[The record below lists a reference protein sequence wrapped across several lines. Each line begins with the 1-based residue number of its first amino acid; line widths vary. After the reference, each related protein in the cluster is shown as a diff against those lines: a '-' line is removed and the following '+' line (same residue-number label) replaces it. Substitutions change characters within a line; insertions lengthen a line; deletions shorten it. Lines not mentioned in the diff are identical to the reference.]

1 MWEARVGRKGLLL
14 QNCRRIVVRA
24 HREARYS
31 GGGVRT
37 GMPGA
42 ESLLLEIE
50 SFCRRSGMAESTF
63 GRLAVNDGKLCARL
77 RSGKDVTLETA
88 NKIKSFITENQP
100 PQVENRE
107 FDDSASTAEDKD
119 FAMSAKTSTRRK
131 TSTRVT
137 AAAPAQADGADEQT
151 DRPFRFYDNRQKYLA
166 FVNTTNEK
174 WKVAERA
181 TRELALLKPR
191 PPALRVFDA
200 GMGDA
205 T

>member
-1 MWEARVGRKGLLL
+1 
-14 QNCRRIVVRA
+14 I
-24 HREARYS
+24 
-31 GGGVRT
+31 
-37 GMPGA
+37 
-42 ESLLLEIE
+42 
-50 SFCRRSGMAESTF
+50 STF
-63 GRLAVNDGKLCARL
+63 GRVAVEDGKFGARL
-77 RSGKDVTLETA
+77 HNVMFFKQKTA
-88 NKIKSFITENQP
+88 YEIKSFITENQP

-191 PPALRVFDA
+191 PP
-200 GMGDA
+200 
-205 T
+205 